1 MQIIDF
7 EKSSKCFQAPDIY
20 RFSDVLPVE
29 LQPYISHD
37 NFLYDDRDFYI
48 KAGDKFWKNEGRM
61 KFVPATV
68 SQEKYLDL
76 CASTETKGFGNT
88 GLYSTDDSL
97 WIPIY
102 HIGNDVWE
110 EIGTSLHT
118 GSKMNQLLTVMI
130 RNNFWLF
137 DSGKQLVYVY
147 RRRT

>member
-1 MQIIDF
+1 MRIIDF

-37 NFLYDDRDFYI
+37 NFLYDDRNFYI
-48 KAGDKFWKNEGRM
+48 KAEDKFWKYESRM

-68 SQEKYLDL
+68 SQVKYLDL
-76 CASTETKGFGNT
+76 CANTKGFDNT

-102 HIGNDVWE
+102 NIGNDVWE
-110 EIGTSLHT
+110 EIGTYIHT
-118 GSKMNQLLTVMI
+118 DSKQNQVIVDII
-130 RNNFWLF
+130 RNNIWLF
-137 DSGKQLVYVY
+137 DKGKKLIYVY
-147 RRRT
+147 RKRT